1 MPEREAKPFLKIA
14 LADVPALPLAARRG
28 TRGLPSH
35 KKEGID
41 DDLVGGVSMLS
52 GYLNKVRAEDPE
64 ALYVIAGDMFRGSI
78 IDAEYQGVSTI
89 EIMNYLAPDV
99 VTLGNHEVDYGMAHL
114 LFLEKCCKFP
124 IVNANLYIKTTGMRI
139 FNSHKVLRAAGS
151 ADQRKNLP
159 ARAGKFRL
167 RHRGGVPPA
176 AQSLDEPCRGQAGG
190 PEWTE
195 WIPE

>member
-1 MPEREAKPFLKIA
+1 MADLRNLTILHSNDMHGDFLA
-14 LADVPALPLAARRG
+14 
-28 TRGLPSH
+28 
-35 KKEGID
+35 EEID

-52 GYLNKVRAEDPE
+52 GYLNKV
-64 ALYVIAGDMFRGSI
+64 
-78 IDAEYQGVSTI
+78 
-89 EIMNYLAPDV
+89 
-99 VTLGNHEVDYGMAHL
+99 
-114 LFLEKCCKFP
+114 
-124 IVNANLYIKTTGMRI
+124 
-139 FNSHKVLRAAGS
+139 RAAGS

-176 AQSLDEPCRGQAGG
+176 AQSLDEPCRGKAGG

>member
-1 MPEREAKPFLKIA
+1 MADLRNLTILHSNDMHGDFLA
-14 LADVPALPLAARRG
+14 
-28 TRGLPSH
+28 
-35 KKEGID
+35 EEID

-52 GYLNKVRAEDPE
+52 GYLNKVRA
-64 ALYVIAGDMFRGSI
+64 
-78 IDAEYQGVSTI
+78 
-89 EIMNYLAPDV
+89 
-99 VTLGNHEVDYGMAHL
+99 
-114 LFLEKCCKFP
+114 
-124 IVNANLYIKTTGMRI
+124 
-139 FNSHKVLRAAGS
+139 AGS

-167 RHRGGVPPA
+167 CHCGGVPPA

>member
-1 MPEREAKPFLKIA
+1 
-14 LADVPALPLAARRG
+14 
-28 TRGLPSH
+28 
-35 KKEGID
+35 
-41 DDLVGGVSMLS
+41 
-52 GYLNKVRAEDPE
+52 
-64 ALYVIAGDMFRGSI
+64 
-78 IDAEYQGVSTI
+78 
-89 EIMNYLAPDV
+89 
-99 VTLGNHEVDYGMAHL
+99 MAHL

-176 AQSLDEPCRGQAGG
+176 AQSLDEPCRGQAVG

>member
-1 MPEREAKPFLKIA
+1 MRSREICS
-14 LADVPALPLAARRG
+14 V
-28 TRGLPSH
+28 
-35 KKEGID
+35 
-41 DDLVGGVSMLS
+41 
-52 GYLNKVRAEDPE
+52 
-64 ALYVIAGDMFRGSI
+64 VI
-78 IDAEYQGVSTI
+78 
-89 EIMNYLAPDV
+89 
-99 VTLGNHEVDYGMAHL
+99 LGNHEVDYGMAHL

-167 RHRGGVPPA
+167 CHRGGVPPA
-176 AQSLDEPCRGQAGG
+176 AQSLDEPCRGKAGG